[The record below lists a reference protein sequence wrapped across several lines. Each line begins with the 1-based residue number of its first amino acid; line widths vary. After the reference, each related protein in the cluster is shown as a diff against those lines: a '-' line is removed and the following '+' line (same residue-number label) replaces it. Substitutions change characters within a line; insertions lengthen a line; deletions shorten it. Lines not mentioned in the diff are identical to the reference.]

1 MPKNGRISKEEK
13 ETIIGMLKS
22 GYIAS
27 IIKDKTGRSEASINK
42 IRKDLQLEG
51 CNLWH
56 KGSQIAS
63 SIPIAN
69 INQNGSEKT
78 IGLAESKPVSINL
91 ERKTLRFSGKY
102 SGFIYIIDSESDE
115 VIIRYDGDAYEL
127 SVPLNKIYNFTSEL
141 LSISDELRNL
151 KKKEDE

>member
-13 ETIIGMLKS
+13 ETIIDMLKS

-56 KGSQIAS
+56 KGSPIAS

-78 IGLAESKPVSINL
+78 IGFTESKPVSINL
-91 ERKTLRFSGKY
+91 ERKTLRFSGKH
-102 SGFIYIIDSESDE
+102 SGFTYIIDSESDKV
-115 VIIRYDGDAYEL
+115 VIRDDGYEL
-127 SVPLNKIYNFTSEL
+127 IVPLNKIYDFTSEL

-151 KKKEDE
+151 KKEEE